1 MENFLVDPGR
11 VGLPISSLQMRRSTT
26 ELRALMVRV
35 EGIEPSTS
43 PHQNKVRCG
52 ACLFTVPRTKFWV
65 VGDEGIEPSTS
76 SLSEKRST
84 DELVAQNFSAGSER
98 RSTSELHAQDK

>member
-43 PHQNKVRCG
+43 
-52 ACLFTVPRTKFWV
+52 
-65 VGDEGIEPSTS
+65 
-76 SLSEKRST
+76 SL
-84 DELVAQNFSAGSER
+84 SER